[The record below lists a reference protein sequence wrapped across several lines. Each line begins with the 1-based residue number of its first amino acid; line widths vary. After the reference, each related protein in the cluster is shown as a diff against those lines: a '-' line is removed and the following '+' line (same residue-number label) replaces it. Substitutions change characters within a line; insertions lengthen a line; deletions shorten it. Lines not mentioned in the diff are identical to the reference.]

1 LPYRFD
7 EKDFQAVKY
16 KVFTALVGF
25 VVGFGLNRAFAE
37 EPAKGAE
44 KAVPA
49 LLEELAKYQNAE
61 KTTATNLKTFDTLDF
76 DVYSNQKWD
85 RLHESHANDIL
96 VHYPDGHTSKGIH
109 NHIEELKG
117 IFVFAPDMRINV
129 HPVKFGQ
136 GEWTGVIGVLEGT
149 FTKPMPTADGKTIA
163 PTGKSYKLTMATLGH
178 WTPAG
183 VMDEEFLFWDNLAF
197 MKQIGLAQ

>member
-1 LPYRFD
+1 MKYLTSA
-7 EKDFQAVKY
+7 AV
-16 KVFTALVGF
+16 
-25 VVGFGLNRAFAE
+25 FGLLAGLSAGQALAE
-37 EPAKGAE
+37 DPAKGAE
-44 KAVPA
+44 RAMPA
-49 LLEELAKYQNAE
+49 LLEELAKYQAAE
-61 KTTATNLKTFDTLDF
+61 KATETNLKTFDTLDF

-85 RLHESHANDIL
+85 RLHESHAEDIL

-109 NHIEELKG
+109 DHIEELKG
-117 IFVFAPDMRINV
+117 IFVYAPDTHINL

-149 FTKPMPTADGKTIA
+149 FTMPMPTADGKTLA
-163 PTGKSYKLTMATLGH
+163 PTGKPFKLTMATLGH

-183 VMDEEFLFWDNLAF
+183 VMDEEFPFWDNLAF

>member
-1 LPYRFD
+1 M
-7 EKDFQAVKY
+7 KY
-16 KVFTALVGF
+16 LKSAAIFGLLVG
-25 VVGFGLNRAFAE
+25 LSITRASAE

-44 KAVPA
+44 RALPA

-61 KTTATNLKTFDTLDF
+61 KTTETNLKTFDTLDF

-85 RLHESHANDIL
+85 RLHESHAEDIL

-109 NHIEELKG
+109 DHIEELKAL
-117 IFVFAPDMRINV
+117 FVYAPDTHINV

-149 FTKPMPTADGKTIA
+149 FTRPMPTADGSTIA
-163 PTGKSYKLTMATLGH
+163 PTGKPFKLTMATLGH
-178 WTPAG
+178 WNPTG
-183 VMDEEFLFWDNLAF
+183 VMDEEYLFWDNLAF
-197 MKQIGLAQ
+197 MKQIGLAH

>member
-1 LPYRFD
+1 M
-7 EKDFQAVKY
+7 KY
-16 KVFTALVGF
+16 KIYTALVAS
-25 VVGFGLNRAFAE
+25 VMVIGLGRAIAD

-61 KTTATNLKTFDTLDF
+61 TLTATNLKTFDTLDF
-76 DVYSNQKWD
+76 DVYTNQKWD
-85 RLHESHANDIL
+85 RLHESHAEDIL
-96 VHYPDGHTSKGIH
+96 VHYPDGHTTKGIH
-109 NHIEELKG
+109 DHIDELKG
-117 IFVFAPDMRINV
+117 IFVFAPDTHIDV

-149 FTKPMPTADGKTIA
+149 FTKPMPAAGGKTIA
-163 PTGKSYKLTMATLGH
+163 PTGKAYKLTMATLGH

-183 VMDEEFLFWDNLAF
+183 VMDEEYLFWDNLAF